1 MKYAAALSEIQAE
14 RRTVGFDTYDI
25 TIKQLVDMV
34 EEKAI
39 HISPDYQR
47 KFVWD
52 AVRQSQLIESI
63 YLGIPVPNL
72 FMATNQDSTWDVIDG
87 LQRITTI
94 LRFVS
99 PMLSSIDGEPV
110 PALKLKGLEK
120 TPSLNGATFEELPS
134 NLKLNFMTRPMR
146 ITVLNDNSDFQVRF
160 DLFER
165 LNTGGIVLH
174 EQEIRN
180 CVFQGPF
187 NDFLKDCATNENF
200 TSVIKRSDKTGRGN
214 VEELALKFFAYLE
227 DRESFKHSVKD
238 FLNDYMEKKAKK
250 FDNKQEL
257 KQIFDQTF
265 STIHAALPQGIVR
278 SNRPNS
284 TPLVLFEA
292 ISVGVADMLRSGH
305 QLVTAKL
312 NDLLDDDQLKGLT
325 TGATNSPPK
334 LYARIDFVNENARQ

>member
-1 MKYAAALSEIQAE
+1 MKYAAALSEIQTE

-34 EEKAI
+34 AEGAI

-47 KFVWD
+47 RFVWD
-52 AVRQSQLIESI
+52 DVRQSQLIESI

-94 LRFVS
+94 LRFVA
-99 PMLSSIDGEPV
+99 PELSSIEGEV
-110 PALKLKGLEK
+110 VRHLKLKGMEK
-120 TPSLNGATFEELPS
+120 TPSLNGALFDELPS
-134 NLKLNFMTRPMR
+134 NLRLNFMTRPMR
-146 ITVLNDNSDFQVRF
+146 ITVLNDNSDHQVRF

-180 CVFQGPF
+180 CVYQSPF
-187 NDFLKDCATNENF
+187 NDFLKKCAQNEDF
-200 TSVIKRSDKTGRGN
+200 LSVIKRKDKSGRGN
-214 VEELALKFFAYLE
+214 VEELALKFFAYFE
-227 DRESFKHSVKD
+227 DRNSFKHSVKN
-238 FLNDYMEKKAKK
+238 FLNEYMEKKSKN
-250 FDNKQEL
+250 FSNSDEL
-257 KQIFDQTF
+257 KFVFDSTF
-265 STIHAALPQGIVR
+265 SAIKKALPKGIVR
-278 SNRPNS
+278 SNRLNS

-292 ISVGVADMLRSGH
+292 IAVGTADLLSGGNE
-305 QLVTAKL
+305 LDSSKL
-312 NDLLDDDQLKGLT
+312 QALLDDTDLKTLT

-334 LYARIDFVNENARQ
+334 LNARIDFVKLNAKK

>member
-1 MKYAAALSEIQAE
+1 MKYAAALSEIQTE

-34 EEKAI
+34 EERAI

-52 AVRQSQLIESI
+52 AARQSQLIESI

-72 FMATNQDSTWDVIDG
+72 FMATNQDATWDVIDG

-99 PMLSSIDGEPV
+99 PRLSSIDGEAV

-134 NLKLNFMTRPMR
+134 NLKLSFMTRPMR

-187 NDFLKDCATNENF
+187 NDFLKDCAMSVEF

-238 FLNDYMEKKAKK
+238 FLNDYMEKKSTK
-250 FDNKQEL
+250 FDNKHEL
-257 KQIFDQTF
+257 QLIFDQTF
-265 STIHAALPQGIVR
+265 SQIHTALPQGIVR

-292 ISVGVADMLRSGH
+292 ITVGVADMLRSGL
-305 QLVTAKL
+305 QLDAAKL
-312 NDLLDDDQLKGLT
+312 NDLLDDDQLKLLT

-334 LYARIDFVNENARQ
+334 LHARIDFVSENAHQ

>member
-1 MKYAAALSEIQAE
+1 MKYSEALSEIQSE

-25 TIKQLVDMV
+25 TVKQLVDMV

-52 AVRQSQLIESI
+52 TVRQSQLIESI
-63 YLGIPVPNL
+63 YLGIPIPNL
-72 FMATNQDSTWDVIDG
+72 FMATNQDSTWDVVDG

-99 PMLSSIDGEPV
+99 PVLSSIAGEEV

-120 TPSLNGATFEELPS
+120 TPSLNGATFDVLPS

-187 NDFLKDCATNENF
+187 NDFLKDCANSEDF
-200 TSVIKRSDKTGRGN
+200 TSVIRRSDKSGRGN

-227 DRESFKHSVKD
+227 DRDSFKHSVKD
-238 FLNDYMEKKAKK
+238 FLNEYMEKKAKK
-250 FDNKQEL
+250 FTNKQEMQ
-257 KQIFDQTF
+257 QIFDQTF
-265 STIHAALPQGIVR
+265 SVIRAALPQGIVR

-292 ISVGVADMLRSGH
+292 ISVGVADILNAGG
-305 QLVTAKL
+305 QLDAEKL
-312 NDLLDDDQLKGLT
+312 EEILDNEQLKALT

-334 LYARIDFVNENARQ
+334 LHARINFVSEHSHQ

>member
-1 MKYAAALSEIQAE
+1 MKYSEALSEIQSE

-25 TIKQLVDMV
+25 TVKQLVDMV

-63 YLGIPVPNL
+63 YLGIPIPNL
-72 FMATNQDSTWDVIDG
+72 FMATNQDATWDVVDG

-99 PMLSSIDGEPV
+99 PMLSSISGEQIA
-110 PALKLKGLEK
+110 ALKLKGLEK
-120 TPSLNGATFEELPS
+120 TPSLNGATFDALPS

-187 NDFLKDCATNENF
+187 NDFLKDCASNEDF
-200 TSVIKRSDKTGRGN
+200 TSVIKRSDKSGRGN

-227 DRESFKHSVKD
+227 ERDSFKHSVKD
-238 FLNDYMEKKAKK
+238 FLNEYMERKAKK
-250 FDNKQEL
+250 FANKQEL
-257 KQIFDQTF
+257 QQIFDQTF
-265 STIHAALPQGIVR
+265 SVIRAALPQGIVR

-292 ISVGVADMLRSGH
+292 VAVGVADILNSGG
-305 QLVTAKL
+305 QVDAGKL
-312 NDLLDDDQLKGLT
+312 GEALDSEQLKGLT

-334 LYARIDFVNENARQ
+334 LHARIDFVSEHTHQ